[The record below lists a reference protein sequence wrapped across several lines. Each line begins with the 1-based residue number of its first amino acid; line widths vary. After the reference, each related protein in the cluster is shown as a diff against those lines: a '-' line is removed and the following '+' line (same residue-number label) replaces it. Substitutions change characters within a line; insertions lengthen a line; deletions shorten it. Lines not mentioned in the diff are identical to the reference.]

1 LPHAER
7 LTEFQQSELH
17 AVPIRVTRSVIP
29 SLFTTMNLFCGFFA
43 IVKATQG
50 NFGMAAWL
58 IVLAG
63 IFDALDGAMARLT
76 NSASEFGVELD
87 SLADVVSFGTA
98 PSFILYQAFF
108 HQWQTPGVVLAALPA
123 ICGALRLARFNVQL
137 VGFDKD
143 YFRGLPI
150 PSAALALISYLV
162 FFHIPPENQFLPESI
177 KPAVLAAITVIVSL
191 LMVSTIRYDT
201 MPKFSASGIRKAPV
215 KFIGFLVC
223 IALVI
228 VTKGKAIFPLMAT
241 YLLYGAIRQIVAW
254 FREEDEEPEDTM
266 EEEEPTPFDI

>member
-1 LPHAER
+1 
-7 LTEFQQSELH
+7 
-17 AVPIRVTRSVIP
+17 
-29 SLFTTMNLFCGFFA
+29 MNLFCGFFA
-43 IVKATQG
+43 IVKASQE
-50 NFGMAAWL
+50 NYVMAAWL

-108 HQWQTPGVVLAALPA
+108 HQWSTPGVVLAALPA

-150 PSAALALISYLV
+150 PSAALTLISYLV
-162 FFHIPPENQFLPESI
+162 FFHLPVENQLPPTDA
-177 KPAVLAAITVIVSL
+177 KPAVLAIITVLVSL

-201 MPKFSASGIRKAPV
+201 LPTFSPAGIRKAPV
-215 KFIGFLVC
+215 KFIGFL
-223 IALVI
+223 LVI
-228 VTKGKAIFPLMAT
+228 VAVIVTGGKAIFPLMTA
-241 YLLYGAIRQIVAW
+241 YLIYGAIRQLVITM
-254 FREEDEEPEDTM
+254 RRQDEEADDTM
-266 EEEEPTPFDI
+266 EEEEATPFDI